1 MPWRTQQVMD
11 LRMEFVRK
19 AMQAGVNFRALCEE
33 TGISPKTGYKWK
45 RRFEAEGKMGL
56 GDLSRRP
63 HHNPGQ
69 APEAVVCELVRL
81 KQGHRTWGPRKIRDL
96 YRRLHGTPPSV
107 STCKRILAK
116 AGLVEPRRVR
126 QRSETGHLRVG
137 AVARAPNDV
146 WTVDFKGWWRTGDG
160 ERCEPLTVR
169 DAHSRCVLCAQA
181 MARNTTELVRVQ
193 FERLFQAHG
202 LPGVIRS
209 DNGPPFAAQRAL
221 LGLSRLAAWW
231 LALGIDLDRSRPGH
245 PQDNGAHERMHRDLR
260 AEVQAVMAGSVA
272 EQQAALDL
280 WREAFN
286 RERPH
291 EALGMKTPAEVYVR
305 SSRTYTGTP
314 NVISYGPEYL
324 VRRVN
329 GRGIIQL
336 HGQMLFISE
345 CFCGWDVGLKPDG
358 HDFLEVWFAQ
368 LQLGRIDLTT
378 ARFLPV
384 PSHRQEPRSGRPH
397 TIPFLR

>member
-19 AMQAGVNFRALCEE
+19 AMQAGVNFRALCRE

-45 RRFEAEGKMGL
+45 RRFEAEGKSGL
-56 GDLSRRP
+56 CDVSRRP
-63 HHNPGQ
+63 HRSPAQ

-81 KQGHRTWGPRKIRDL
+81 KQAHRTWGPRKIHDL
-96 YRRLHGTPPSV
+96 YRRLHGAPPSV

-126 QRSETGHLRVG
+126 RQSETGHLRLGV
-137 AVARAPNDV
+137 VAQAPNDV

-181 MARNTTELVRVQ
+181 MARNTAELVRLQ
-193 FERLFQAHG
+193 FERLFQANG
-202 LPGVIRS
+202 LPRVIRS
-209 DNGPPFAAQRAL
+209 DNGPPFAAPRAL
-221 LGLSRLAAWW
+221 FGLSRLAAWW

-260 AEVQAVMAGSVA
+260 AEVQAWKAGSVT

-280 WREAFN
+280 WRETFN
-286 RERPH
+286 RQRPH

-305 SSRTYTGTP
+305 SSRNYTGTP
-314 NVISYGPEYL
+314 NVISYGPEHI

-329 GRGIIQL
+329 GRGFIQV
-336 HGQMLFISE
+336 HGQILFISE
-345 CFCGWDVGLKPDG
+345 CFCGWEVGLKPDG
-358 HDFLEVWFAQ
+358 HDSLEVWFAQ

-384 PSHRQEPRSGRPH
+384 PSHRQEPRSAAH
-397 TIPFLR
+397 LNSLLH